1 MQALRNRRPRW
12 HAAMASLSYGVL
24 LVLTLCWGT
33 VVAEAHTG
41 MRTPIEA
48 PARFDAPSTD
58 PARLAEA
65 RSTPPPPDPGK
76 TLTTA
81 PVPTTWTWVALC
93 LWLLP
98 AAVAAVLRQRWP
110 RALVLTLV
118 GLLGILACESA
129 IHSVH
134 HLKDPRH
141 AEACPVFSASQHVTG
156 LTASTATP
164 ELPPPSVASGRLA
177 TPSVQARSRA
187 LDGEQSRAPPRLA

>member
-1 MQALRNRRPRW
+1 LLNRRPHR
-12 HAAMASLSYGVL
+12 HAVMAALSYGVL
-24 LVLTLCWGT
+24 LVLTLCWGS

-41 MRTPIEA
+41 MRAAIE
-48 PARFDAPSTD
+48 PPVRFDVPSTD
-58 PARLAEA
+58 PAPLAEA
-65 RSTPPPPDPGK
+65 RPTPPRPDPGK
-76 TLTTA
+76 SLTTA
-81 PVPTTWTWVALC
+81 PLPTKWTWVVLW

-98 AAVAAVLRQRWP
+98 AIAAVLRQRWR

-129 IHSVH
+129 THSVH

-164 ELPPPSVASGRLA
+164 DLTPPSVASGHPA
-177 TPSVQARSRA
+177 TGPVQARSRA
-187 LDGEQSRAPPRLA
+187 LDGEQSRAPPRPA

>member
-1 MQALRNRRPRW
+1 
-12 HAAMASLSYGVL
+12 MASLSNGVL
-24 LVLTLCWGT
+24 LVLTLCGST

-41 MRTPIEA
+41 MRTAIEA
-48 PARFDAPSTD
+48 PVRFDAPSTD
-58 PARLAEA
+58 PAPPAEA
-65 RSTPPPPDPGK
+65 RPTLPRPDPGK
-76 TLTTA
+76 G
-81 PVPTTWTWVALC
+81 PTTTPMPATWIWVV

-98 AAVAAVLRQRWP
+98 AVAAVLRQRWP

-164 ELPPPSVASGRLA
+164 DVPPPSVASGRPA
-177 TPSVQARSRA
+177 ADPVQARSRA
-187 LDGEQSRAPPRLA
+187 LDGEQSRAPPSRVVPSSSSD